1 MIHRTMKSP
10 SGFASSRDM
19 ILLQDHY
26 RTDDGC
32 YVIYEI
38 SINGDLHLSSTKQ
51 SYVRAEVLL
60 CSYLIIP
67 SGRDVAFC
75 E

>member
-1 MIHRTMKSP
+1 MKSP

-38 SINGDLHLSSTKQ
+38 SINGDLPLSSTKQ

-60 CSYLIIP
+60 CSVSTMTSNPCFLCF
-67 SGRDVAFC
+67 SRQDL
-75 E
+75 